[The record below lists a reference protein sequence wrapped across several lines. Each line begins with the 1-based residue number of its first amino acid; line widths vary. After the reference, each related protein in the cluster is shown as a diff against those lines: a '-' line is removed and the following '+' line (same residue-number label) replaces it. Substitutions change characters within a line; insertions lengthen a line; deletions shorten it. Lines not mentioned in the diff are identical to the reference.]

1 MHTEHKPDVVVSVI
15 DGVSDTPDVLDFIS
29 DKPEMS
35 SWTGPITPLYS
46 PCFCMCWT
54 FYSSC
59 AVRRLDISFNLFLY
73 VLTHTQRFRQIL
85 D

>member
-46 PCFCMCWT
+46 PCFCMC
-54 FYSSC
+54 
-59 AVRRLDISFNLFLY
+59 
-73 VLTHTQRFRQIL
+73 
-85 D
+85 